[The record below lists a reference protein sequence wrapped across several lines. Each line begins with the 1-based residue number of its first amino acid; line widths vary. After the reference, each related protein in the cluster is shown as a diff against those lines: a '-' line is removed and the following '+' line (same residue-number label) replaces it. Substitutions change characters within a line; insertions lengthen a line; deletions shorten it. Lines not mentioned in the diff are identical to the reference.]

1 MDIVVLSNPDSESE
15 SDERERVVCSTFTRF
30 LKQKI
35 VLQDSNETM
44 NECHDQGHDYKLA
57 RLVDYY
63 SSHMFRTFTV
73 NQIYQIL
80 KIARQGT
87 YI

>member
-1 MDIVVLSNPDSESE
+1 
-15 SDERERVVCSTFTRF
+15 
-30 LKQKI
+30 
-35 VLQDSNETM
+35 M